1 VIVETQ
7 HLSKRFSRHDAVH
20 DVSLSVPEGA
30 ALALIGANG
39 AGKTTT
45 LRMLVNLVQP
55 SGGEARVFGVDSRD
69 LGAGEFAR
77 IGYVSENQKLPD
89 GLTVAQYFDYLRQLY
104 PSWDAGLET
113 DLRARFDLPAARKLG
128 KLSHGTRLK
137 TVLAAALPF
146 KPALL
151 ILDEPLS
158 GLDPLVRDEVM
169 ESLLSQAGEMTI
181 VISSHELAEIEG
193 CATDVAF
200 LDKGRLLFQEPM
212 EALSARFRDVGVLL
226 EDTSKLPAMLPTTWL
241 APQRAGQTL
250 QFIDTGFTDDAALA
264 RQVGE
269 ALGPVKSI
277 DTRGMSLRDISK
289 TLMRAQRQEAG
300 Q

>member
-7 HLSKRFSRHDAVH
+7 NLSKRFSRHDAVH
-20 DVSLSVPEGA
+20 DINLSVPEGA

-55 SGGEARVFGVDSRD
+55 SGGTARVLGVDSRD
-69 LGAGEFAR
+69 LGAGEMAR

-89 GLTVAQYFDYLRQLY
+89 GLTVAQFFDYLRPLY
-104 PSWDAGLET
+104 PSWDGALEA
-113 DLRARFDLPAARKLG
+113 DLRRRFDLPAARKLG

-137 TVLAAALPF
+137 AVLAAALPF
-146 KPALL
+146 RPALL

-200 LDKGRLLFQEPM
+200 LDRGRLLFQEPM
-212 EALSARFRDVGVLL
+212 DALSARFRDVGVVL
-226 EDTSKLPAMLPTTWL
+226 EDASRVPPVLPAAWL
-241 APQRAGQTL
+241 APQRAGHTL
-250 QFIDTGFTDDAALA
+250 QFIDTRFTDDAALA
-264 RQVGE
+264 RQIAE
-269 ALGPVKSI
+269 TLGPIKSI
-277 DTRGMSLRDISK
+277 DARGMSLRDISK
-289 TLMRAQRQEAG
+289 TLMRAQRREAD

>member
-7 HLSKRFSRHDAVH
+7 HLSKRYSKHDAVH
-20 DVSLSVPEGA
+20 DISLSVPEGA

-55 SGGEARVFGVDSRD
+55 SSGTAQVLGVNSRD
-69 LGAGEFAR
+69 LSAGDMAR

-89 GLTVAQYFDYLRQLY
+89 GLTVAQYFDYLRPLY
-104 PSWDAGLET
+104 PTWDTALEV
-113 DLRARFDLPAARKLG
+113 DLRRRFDLPAARKLG

-146 KPALL
+146 KPLLL

-169 ESLLSQAGEMTI
+169 ESLLAQAGEMTI
-181 VISSHELAEIEG
+181 IISSHELAEIEG

-212 EALSARFRDVGVLL
+212 ETLSARFRDVGVVL
-226 EDTSKLPAMLPTTWL
+226 DDASRVAATLPVTWL
-241 APQRAGQTL
+241 AVQRVGHGL
-250 QFIDTGFTDDAALA
+250 QFIDTAFTDDATLA
-264 RQVGE
+264 RQVAG

-277 DTRGMSLRDISK
+277 DARGMSLRDISK